1 MVYEPP
7 FKVNPNLYIDRHYP
21 FPSVLYKTFKLEYDR
36 ELREYCCSRS
46 LGNQL
51 VNIHARSNVNN
62 ETINIKIQCL

>member
-7 FKVNPNLYIDRHYP
+7 FKANPKLDIDRHYSL
-21 FPSVLYKTFKLEYDR
+21 PSVLFKTYKLEYDI
-36 ELREYCCSRS
+36 ELHEFCCSRS

-51 VNIHARSNVNN
+51 VNIHDRSNVNN